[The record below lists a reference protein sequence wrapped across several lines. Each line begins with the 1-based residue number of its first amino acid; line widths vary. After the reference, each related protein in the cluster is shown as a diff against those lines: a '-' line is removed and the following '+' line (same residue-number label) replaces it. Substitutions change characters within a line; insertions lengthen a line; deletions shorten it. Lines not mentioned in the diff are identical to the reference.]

1 MSTSNVRYAT
11 ILTEEADNLRIRYI
25 ANKHIFQNFN
35 PIASYNAAYLSNII
49 GIENNTSVFTITD
62 DWVGVGVTYPST
74 VDNLFQVNN
83 QFIVGTNNVG
93 INTTSVAS
101 SLATFNVFGT
111 GYFSD
116 SVGIGTNS
124 SGEKLRVD
132 GNIQACLFKAR
143 GADYA
148 ELEKVDDSLPTLPKD
163 GTLIGFNK
171 HGNVVTKYS
180 ESIHFGVVSH
190 KPSLLG
196 NEKILEETEKE
207 RCIPIVYLGKVE
219 MVLWDEDVSIG
230 DYVIPCPQGGDTIGV
245 KIIPKYKITFSDF
258 VQVIGYV
265 HRRISESVYE
275 VIVRI

>member
-11 ILTEEADNLRIRYI
+11 ILTEEKDNLRIRYI

-35 PIASYNAAYLSNII
+35 PTASYNAAYLSNII

-62 DWVGVGVTYPST
+62 NWVGVGVTYPSSL
-74 VDNLFQVNN
+74 DNSFQVNN
-83 QFIVGTNNVG
+83 QFIVGTNSVG
-93 INTTSVAS
+93 INTFTVANS
-101 SLATFNVFGT
+101 STFNVFGT

-116 SVGIGTNS
+116 SVGIGTNIT
-124 SGEKLRVD
+124 GEKLRVD
-132 GNIQACLFKAR
+132 GNIQAFLFKAR

-148 ELEKVDDSLPTLPKD
+148 ELEKVDDSLTTLPKD

-196 NEKILEETEKE
+196 NEKILEEAERE
-207 RCIPIVYLGKVE
+207 RCVPIVYLGKVE
-219 MVLWDEDVSIG
+219 MVFSGDISIG
-230 DYVIPCPQGGDTIGV
+230 DYMIPCAQEGDTIGV
-245 KIIPKYKITFSDF
+245 RIVPKHNITFTDF

-265 HRRISESVYE
+265 HRRISESMYE